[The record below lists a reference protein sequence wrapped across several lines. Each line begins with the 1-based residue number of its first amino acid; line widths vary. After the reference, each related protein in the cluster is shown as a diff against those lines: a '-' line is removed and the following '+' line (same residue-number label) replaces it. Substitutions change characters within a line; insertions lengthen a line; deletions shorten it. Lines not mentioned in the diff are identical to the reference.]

1 MNIIKGA
8 ERIIHDYGYFPTF
21 HDDIIKEIHI
31 TPGRIEIKVE
41 MVTFPEGR
49 NSYPDVIFVFEG
61 ISSFNFEEEDAI
73 FDFLTCILHL
83 DFTMVD
89 NLIQMDIAGD
99 GVVGRVICKN
109 IEIKIS

>member
-8 ERIIHDYGYFPTF
+8 ERIIHDYGF

-61 ISSFNFEEEDAI
+61 ISSFDFEEEDTI

-109 IEIKIS
+109 IKIKIS